1 MATDK
6 KTPAAKP
13 QLTIA
18 PDAGQLPTLEFSAAE
33 LSICYRAIMDMPL
46 KRTDPAFAVADGVLR
61 KIGMFAQA
69 QAAAQSGQNAGNQ
82 G

>member
-6 KTPAAKP
+6 KTTKPALA
-13 QLTIA
+13 IA
-18 PDAGQLPTLEFSAAE
+18 PDAAVGPQCPEFSAAE

-69 QAAAQSGQNAGNQ
+69 QAAAQSGQAAGNQ

>member
-6 KTPAAKP
+6 KTTAAKP

-18 PDAGQLPTLEFSAAE
+18 PNVKQLPPLEFTAAE
-33 LSICYRAIMDMPL
+33 LSICYRAIMDMPI

-61 KIGMFAQA
+61 KIGMYAQA
-69 QAAAQSGQNAGNQ
+69 QAAAQSGPAAGNQ

>member
-1 MATDK
+1 MATEK
-6 KTPAAKP
+6 KMAKP
-13 QLTIA
+13 ALTIA
-18 PDAGQLPTLEFSAAE
+18 PDVKQLPLPEFSAAE
-33 LSICYRAIMDMPL
+33 LSICYRAVMELPL

-69 QAAAQSGQNAGNQ
+69 QQQAAAQSGQAAGSQ